1 MKSIIRNIIKS
12 YLRSKK
18 VNAIAFGKN
27 KGFRLRYNDQ
37 LNVDMLLGF
46 HEPNT
51 FEVFDLFLKEGM
63 VMADLGANVGYFSR
77 FLSRKVGPAGVV
89 HSFEPMPETFK
100 MLSDTIKLNDLKN
113 VVLVNKAVSNEDGVM
128 NMYFSHTHYM
138 ASLDAQWASKEGG
151 AIEVPTTTLDSYF
164 EKLNRYPDFIK
175 MDIEG
180 GGVFALKGMTNCILK
195 GQPVLFLESHTAEED
210 IAIGKALLLSP
221 YDVYRVG
228 NSMPVKYLDKDYSD
242 PYGVYGTVIGIPQSK
257 RHLFS
262 KWTPERFQK
271 KRFGQRD

>member
-1 MKSIIRNIIKS
+1 MKSIVRNLIKS
-12 YLRSKK
+12 YLRNKEVS
-18 VNAIAFGKN
+18 AIAFGKN
-27 KGFRLRYNDQ
+27 RGFKLRYNDQ

-77 FLSRKVGPAGVV
+77 FISRKVGPTGVI

-100 MLSDTIKLNDLKN
+100 MLSDTIRLNDLKN
-113 VVLVNKAVSNEDGVM
+113 VVLVNKAVSNENGTIT
-128 NMYFSHTHYM
+128 MYLSHTHYM

-164 EKLNRYPDFIK
+164 EALNKYPDFIK

-180 GGVFALKGMTNCILK
+180 GGVFALKGMVNCITK
-195 GQPVLFLESHTAEED
+195 GEPVLFLESHTEEED
-210 IAIGKALLLSP
+210 RAIGEALSLMP

-228 NSMPVKYLDKDYSD
+228 NSTPVKHLDKDYRD
-242 PYGVYGTVIGIPQSK
+242 QYGVYGTVIGIPKSK
-257 RHLFS
+257 KNLFPG
-262 KWTPERFQK
+262 WTPERFQK